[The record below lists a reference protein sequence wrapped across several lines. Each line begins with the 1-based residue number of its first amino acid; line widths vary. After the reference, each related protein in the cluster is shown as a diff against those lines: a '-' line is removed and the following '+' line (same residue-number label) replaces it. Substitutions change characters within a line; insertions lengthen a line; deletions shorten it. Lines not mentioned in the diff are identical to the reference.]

1 MKKQLLYF
9 EVKKLS
15 YKSKKI
21 LKSVL
26 QIPKK
31 QLLYFE
37 VKKLSYKSKKIL
49 KSVLQIPKYTTL
61 HLYQIL
67 LDSYNTL

>member
-9 EVKKLS
+9 E
-15 YKSKKI
+15 I
-21 LKSVL
+21 
-26 QIPKK
+26 
-31 QLLYFE
+31 
-37 VKKLSYKSKKIL
+37 KKLSYKSKKIL
-49 KSVLQIPKYTTL
+49 KSVLQIPKYTTI